1 MVNVRTGWNQP
12 VLFLQQKVDRQLLG
26 GLLKAVRCSISSY
39 SRFFLHEEYPALNR
53 QGSNL
58 RKGWVLNRLQ

>member
-1 MVNVRTGWNQP
+1 VVNVRTGWNQP
-12 VLFLQQKVDRQLLG
+12 VLFLQQKGDRLLLG
-26 GLLKAVRCSISSY
+26 DLLKAERCSVSSY

-58 RKGWVLNRLQ
+58 RKGWVLNRSQ